1 MPSEFDNIRGYEGWK
16 SKLDQLLAIAKTA
29 SESGTPA
36 ARRKIADR
44 LTDFATE
51 SWPDTAEIVEL
62 DTIALE
68 TSRTILV
75 DNISSEV
82 SAIAART
89 AAVAA
94 LSKRLGAIGRA
105 ASETAASIRL
115 ERAHRVVDAMTEL
128 VRSVDELDS
137 VMTDDNEALRKKIRA
152 LAESALKLRQ
162 EVEEG
167 LGRRDA

>member
-1 MPSEFDNIRGYEGWK
+1 MPNEFSNISGYDGWK
-16 SKLDQLLAIAKTA
+16 SKLDQLLAVAKTA

-44 LTDFATE
+44 LTDFAME
-51 SWPDTAEIVEL
+51 SSPDTAEIVEL
-62 DTIALE
+62 DTIALDA
-68 TSRTILV
+68 SRTILLNNIAGEV
-75 DNISSEV
+75 D
-82 SAIAART
+82 AIAART
-89 AAVAA
+89 ATLVTLA
-94 LSKRLGAIGRA
+94 KKLGAVGRA
-105 ASETAASIRL
+105 ATETAASIRL

-152 LAESALKLRQ
+152 LAEAALKLRT
-162 EVEEG
+162 EVEDG